1 VEAEQQNKPLRTH
14 GFDAA
19 LTGGADTPSHLPFSG
34 LAPYSAG
41 MREIVWDTETT
52 GIFPGDGHRIVEIG
66 AVEMIDR
73 VVTGKTFHTY
83 IDPCRAMPKDAQG
96 VHGLSTAFLTGQ
108 PVFEMI
114 IDGFLAFIGDSP
126 LVAHNAA
133 FDMEFL
139 NTELKRAGMP
149 VIPQSRA
156 IDTLEISRKINPGA
170 KHTLDAL
177 CNRYGID
184 LSGRTKHGALVD
196 AELLARV
203 YVELT
208 GGRQIGFDLASQ
220 AVVEELVVDRVNF
233 GIRDHVALPEELERH
248 AAFIASLKDPVWL
261 Q

>member
-1 VEAEQQNKPLRTH
+1 M
-14 GFDAA
+14 
-19 LTGGADTPSHLPFSG
+19 TGI
-34 LAPYSAG
+34 
-41 MREIVWDTETT
+41 REIVFDTETT
-52 GIFPGDGHRIVEIG
+52 GIFPGDGHRIVELG
-66 AVEMIDR
+66 AIEMIDKI
-73 VVTGKTFHTY
+73 VTGRSFHTY
-83 IDPCRAMPKDAQG
+83 VDPERPMPRDAQA
-96 VHGLSTAFLTGQ
+96 VHGLSTDFLTGQ

-114 IDGFLAFIGDSP
+114 INDFLAFIEDSP

-139 NTELKRAGMP
+139 NWELKRARMP
-149 VIPQSRA
+149 LIPHTRA

-208 GGRQIGFDLASQ
+208 GGRQIGFDLAST
-220 AVVEELVVDRVNF
+220 AVVEDLPVERINF
-233 GIRDHVALPEELERH
+233 GIRDHVALPEELEAH
-248 AAFIASLKDPVWL
+248 SAFVASLKDPLWL

>member
-1 VEAEQQNKPLRTH
+1 
-14 GFDAA
+14 
-19 LTGGADTPSHLPFSG
+19 
-34 LAPYSAG
+34 

-66 AVEMIDR
+66 ALEMVDR
-73 VVTGKTFHTY
+73 VLTGRSFHSY
-83 IDPCRAMPKDAQG
+83 VDPCRPMPKDSQA
-96 VHGLSTAFLTGQ
+96 VHGLSSDFLTGQ

-114 IDGFLAFIGDSP
+114 IDDFLAFVGDSP

-139 NTELKRAGMP
+139 NWELKRIKRP
-149 VIPQSRA
+149 VIPHSRA
-156 IDTLEISRKINPGA
+156 IDTLEISRKLNPGA

-208 GGRQIGFDLASQ
+208 GGRQIGFDLAEA
-220 AVVEELVVDRVNF
+220 AVVEVVPVER
-233 GIRDHVALPEELERH
+233 VALAMRAHAATPEELERH
-248 AAFIASLKDPVWL
+248 AVFVAGLKDPLWV

>member
-1 VEAEQQNKPLRTH
+1 
-14 GFDAA
+14 
-19 LTGGADTPSHLPFSG
+19 
-34 LAPYSAG
+34 

-66 AVEMIDR
+66 ALEMVDR
-73 VVTGKTFHTY
+73 VLTGRSFHTY
-83 IDPCRAMPKDAQG
+83 VDPCRPMPKDSQA
-96 VHGLSTAFLTGQ
+96 VHGLSSDFLTGQ

-114 IDGFLAFIGDSP
+114 IDDFLDFIGDSP

-139 NTELKRAGMP
+139 NWELKRIKRP
-149 VIPQSRA
+149 VIPHSRA
-156 IDTLEISRKINPGA
+156 IDTLEISRKLNPGA

-184 LSGRTKHGALVD
+184 LSARTKHGALVD

-208 GGRQIGFDLASQ
+208 GGRQIGFDLAEA
-220 AVVEELVVDRVNF
+220 AVVEAVPVERVTLAM
-233 GIRDHVALPEELERH
+233 RAHAASPEELERH
-248 AAFIASLKDPVWL
+248 AAFVAGLKDPIWA

>member
-1 VEAEQQNKPLRTH
+1 
-14 GFDAA
+14 
-19 LTGGADTPSHLPFSG
+19 
-34 LAPYSAG
+34 

-66 AVEMIDR
+66 AIEMVDR
-73 VVTGKTFHTY
+73 VVTGRTFHSY
-83 IDPCRAMPKDAQG
+83 VDPCRPMPKDSQA
-96 VHGLSTAFLTGQ
+96 VHGLSSDFLTGQ

-114 IDGFLAFIGDSP
+114 IDDFLAFIGDSP

-139 NTELKRAGMP
+139 NWELKRIKRP
-149 VIPQSRA
+149 VIPHSRA
-156 IDTLEISRKINPGA
+156 IDTLEISRKMNPGA

-208 GGRQIGFDLASQ
+208 GGRQIGFDLAEA
-220 AVVEELVVDRVNF
+220 AVIEIVQVERVTLAM
-233 GIRDHVALPEELERH
+233 RAHVATPDELDRH
-248 AAFIASLKDPVWL
+248 AAFVAGLKDPLWAH
-261 Q
+261 

>member
-1 VEAEQQNKPLRTH
+1 MSQL
-14 GFDAA
+14 
-19 LTGGADTPSHLPFSG
+19 
-34 LAPYSAG
+34 
-41 MREIVWDTETT
+41 REIVFDTETT

-73 VVTGKTFHTY
+73 IVTGRNFHTY
-83 IDPCRAMPKDAQG
+83 IDPCRQMPKDAQN

-114 IDGFLAFIGDSP
+114 IDGFLTFIEDSP

-139 NTELKRAGMP
+139 NWELKRANMA
-149 VIPQSRA
+149 VIPISRS

-177 CNRYGID
+177 CSRYDID
-184 LSGRTKHGALVD
+184 LSGRTKHGALID

-208 GGRQIGFDLASQ
+208 GGRQIGFDLS
-220 AVVEELVVDRVNF
+220 VEAEEPDLPVERVNF
-233 GIRDHVALPEELERH
+233 GIRHHVALPEELERH
-248 AAFIASLKDPVWL
+248 EAFVASLKDPLWL
-261 Q
+261 K

>member
-1 VEAEQQNKPLRTH
+1 MGLPGGHPLAI
-14 GFDAA
+14 FPFLAFPPIAA
-19 LTGGADTPSHLPFSG
+19 A
-34 LAPYSAG
+34 

-66 AVEMIDR
+66 ALEMVDR
-73 VVTGKTFHTY
+73 VLTGRSFHSY
-83 IDPCRAMPKDAQG
+83 VDPCRPMPKDSQA
-96 VHGLSTAFLTGQ
+96 VHGLSSDFLTGQ

-114 IDGFLAFIGDSP
+114 IDDFLGFIGDSP

-139 NTELKRAGMP
+139 NWELKRIKRP
-149 VIPQSRA
+149 VIPHSRA
-156 IDTLEISRKINPGA
+156 IDTLEISRKLNPGA

-208 GGRQIGFDLASQ
+208 GGRQIGFDLAEA
-220 AVVEELVVDRVNF
+220 AVVETVPVERVTLAM
-233 GIRDHVALPEELERH
+233 RAHAATPEELERH
-248 AAFIASLKDPVWL
+248 AAFVAGLKDPLWV

>member
-1 VEAEQQNKPLRTH
+1 
-14 GFDAA
+14 
-19 LTGGADTPSHLPFSG
+19 
-34 LAPYSAG
+34 
-41 MREIVWDTETT
+41 MREIVFDTETT
-52 GIFPGDGHRIVEIG
+52 GIMPGDGHRIVEIG
-66 AVEMIDR
+66 AVEMVNR
-73 VVTGKTFHTY
+73 VATGRTFHTY
-83 IDPCRAMPKDAQG
+83 IDPERPMPKDAQA

-108 PVFEMI
+108 PVFEMVI
-114 IDGFLAFIGDSP
+114 NDFLGFIEDSP

-139 NTELKRAGMP
+139 NWELKRARLP
-149 VIPQSRA
+149 IIPHGRA
-156 IDTLEISRKINPGA
+156 IDTLELSRRINPGA

-208 GGRQIGFDLASQ
+208 GGRQIGFDLA
-220 AVVEELVVDRVNF
+220 ADAAEEELPVERVNF
-233 GIRDHVALPEELERH
+233 GIRHHVALPEELEAH
-248 AAFIASLKDPVWL
+248 ESFIASLKDPVWL

>member
-1 VEAEQQNKPLRTH
+1 MSSL
-14 GFDAA
+14 
-19 LTGGADTPSHLPFSG
+19 
-34 LAPYSAG
+34 
-41 MREIVWDTETT
+41 REIVFDTETT

-73 VVTGKTFHTY
+73 VVTGRSFHTY
-83 IDPCRAMPKDAQG
+83 IDPCRPMPRDAQN
-96 VHGLSTAFLTGQ
+96 VHGLSTVFLTGQ

-114 IDGFLAFIGDSP
+114 IDGFLGFIEDSP

-139 NTELKRAGMP
+139 NWELKRANMP
-149 VIPQSRA
+149 LIPVSRS

-177 CNRYGID
+177 CSRYGID
-184 LSGRTKHGALVD
+184 LSGRTKHGALID

-208 GGRQIGFDLASQ
+208 GGRQIGFDLASD
-220 AVVEELVVDRVNF
+220 AVETELPVERVNF
-233 GIRDHVALPEELERH
+233 GIRHHVALPEELERH
-248 AAFIASLKDPVWL
+248 EAFVAGLKDPLWSK
-261 Q
+261 

>member
-1 VEAEQQNKPLRTH
+1 
-14 GFDAA
+14 
-19 LTGGADTPSHLPFSG
+19 
-34 LAPYSAG
+34 
-41 MREIVWDTETT
+41 MREIVLDTETT
-52 GIFPGDGHRIVEIG
+52 GIMPGDGHRIVEIG
-66 AVEMIDR
+66 AVEMINR
-73 VVTGKTFHTY
+73 VVTGRSFHTY
-83 IDPCRAMPKDAQG
+83 IDPERPMPKDAQA

-114 IDGFLAFIGDSP
+114 INDFLAFIEDSP

-139 NTELKRAGMP
+139 NWELKRARLP
-149 VIPQSRA
+149 IIPHSRA

-208 GGRQIGFDLASQ
+208 GGRQIGFDLA
-220 AVVEELVVDRVNF
+220 ADMVEEQLPVERVNF
-233 GIRDHVALPEELERH
+233 GIRHHVALPEELEAH
-248 AAFIASLKDPVWL
+248 EAFIASLKDPVWL